1 MKRLLALLMMIAL
14 LGAFAAA
21 ENTQPVR
28 ILGASSYCPP
38 IDSYAAAGHSVERR
52 DGSMK
57 DIASAIASRDPI
69 LTSSFLTRTLGLTKS
84 RSSTI
89 TIH

>member
-21 ENTQPVR
+21 ENTQPIR

-57 DIASAIASRDPI
+57 DIASAIPI

-84 RSSTI
+84 RSNTI

>member
-14 LGAFAAA
+14 LGTFAAA

-38 IDSYAAAGHSVERR
+38 IDSYAAA
-52 DGSMK
+52 
-57 DIASAIASRDPI
+57 
-69 LTSSFLTRTLGLTKS
+69 
-84 RSSTI
+84 
-89 TIH
+89 

>member
-52 DGSMK
+52 RTLHPPSHP
-57 DIASAIASRDPI
+57 AIPI

-84 RSSTI
+84 KNSTI
-89 TIH
+89 TIR

>member
-28 ILGASSYCPP
+28 ILGASSYT
-38 IDSYAAAGHSVERR
+38 
-52 DGSMK
+52 
-57 DIASAIASRDPI
+57 I
-69 LTSSFLTRTLGLTKS
+69 LYY
-84 RSSTI
+84 TI
-89 TIH
+89 LYGRY

>member
-28 ILGASSYCPP
+28 ILGASSYTILYYTRGIDCETFYLCLFVLFV
-38 IDSYAAAGHSVERR
+38 DSYCSIR
-52 DGSMK
+52 
-57 DIASAIASRDPI
+57 
-69 LTSSFLTRTLGLTKS
+69 
-84 RSSTI
+84 
-89 TIH
+89 